1 MTGRPASRMALDVPP
16 EATKVTP
23 TSFKPLAKSIRPVLS
38 DNERRAIFHIYLI
51 VLNNYHY

>member
-16 EATKVTP
+16 EATNVTP

-38 DNERRAIFHIYLI
+38 DNERRAFTILFY
-51 VLNNYHY
+51 NF